1 MWMKRGMKKMILI
14 IVLVVLNYGG
24 GALPVAA
31 DSYTT
36 HGSLSF
42 SKTTTSNGPLLS
54 HDKTETKTKSES
66 GRLPQ
71 TSEIGQRWWL
81 LGGSLIIVSGGV
93 MWYRSKKEA

>member
-42 SKTTTSNGPLLS
+42 SKTTSNGPLLS

-71 TSEIGQRWWL
+71 TSEIGQRWWI